1 MIYRDN
7 GEWKL
12 CPKKVKYQRKDGEI
26 IEEYT
31 NKPEW
36 YQNFAKKW
44 EGFEVLE
51 ITDADFPQ
59 EVKDRLEK
67 VKHMSEGHSEAA
79 REYIQT
85 GEFPEGMDLA
95 ELLRTGVI
103 TKDVIPTKLVGEEE
117 IEVQ

>member
-1 MIYRDN
+1 MIYRN
-7 GEWKL
+7 KGEWKL

-51 ITDADFPQ
+51 VTDAEFSQ
-59 EVKDRLEK
+59 EEIGRLEK
-67 VKHMSEGHSEAA
+67 IKNMSEGHSEAV
-79 REYIQT
+79 RKYVET

-95 ELLRTGVI
+95 ELLRTREI
-103 TKDVIPTKLVGEEE
+103 TKDVIPAKLVGEEE
-117 IEVQ
+117 IEV

>member
-1 MIYRDN
+1 MIYREK

-12 CPKKVKYQRKDGEI
+12 CPKKVKYERKDGEI

-51 ITDADFPQ
+51 INDTEFSQ
-59 EVKDRLEK
+59 EEKDRLEK
-67 VKHMSEGHSEAA
+67 VKNMSEGHREAVK
-79 REYIQT
+79 EYIET
-85 GEFPEGMDLA
+85 GEFPEGMDLS
-95 ELLRTGVI
+95 ELLRTGEI
-103 TKDVIPTKLVGEEE
+103 SKNIIPSELVGEEE
-117 IEVQ
+117 IEE